1 MLTGIEISGKKIGP
15 GHPCF
20 VIAEAG
26 VNHNGDPG
34 LARRLVEAA
43 AAAGA
48 DAVKFQTFCAERLVS
63 RRAPKAKYQLEH
75 TDRGESQFEML
86 RRLEL
91 SIADHRALMDCC
103 RANGVLFLSTPFDE
117 QSADALEALGI
128 AAFKISS
135 GEVTNLPFLAHVA
148 RKQKPIILSTG
159 MATLAEV
166 EGAIAFVSHE
176 GNRDLVLLH
185 CVTNYPAD
193 PRDANLRAMHT
204 METAFGFPTGYSDH
218 TPGIEVALAAVA
230 LGACVIEK
238 HFTLDRNMPGPDHQ
252 ASIEPGELRAMVA
265 GIRRVEAALGD
276 GIKRPVEAEIPN
288 ISVARKSLHWRR
300 ALPAGTRV
308 AAGDVIALRPDVGLP
323 PEMVPAVVGQTLT
336 RAVEAGQPVSHEE
349 FQRAP

>member
-63 RRAPKAKYQLEH
+63 RRAPKAEYQLEH
-75 TDRGESQFEML
+75 TDRGQSQFEML

-91 SIADHRALMDCC
+91 SIADHRPLMDCC

-117 QSADALEALGI
+117 QSADELEALGLG
-128 AAFKISS
+128 AFKISS

-148 RKQKPIILSTG
+148 RKQKPLILSTG
-159 MATLAEV
+159 MATLGEV
-166 EGAIAFVSHE
+166 ERAVGAVCDA
-176 GNRDLVLLH
+176 GNRRLVLLH

-204 METAFGFPTGYSDH
+204 MTTALGFPTGYSDH

-252 ASIEPGELRAMVA
+252 ASIEPGELRTMVA
-265 GIRRVEAALGD
+265 GIRRVESALGD
-276 GIKRPVEAEIPN
+276 GVKRPVAAEAPN
-288 ISVARKSLHWRR
+288 IPVARKSLHWRR

-308 AAGDVIALRPDVGLP
+308 AAGDLVALRPGTGLP
-323 PEMVPAVVGQTLT
+323 AERAAALAGRTLA
-336 RAVEAGQPVSHEE
+336 RAVDAGQMVGEE
-349 FQRAP
+349 DFRTAQ